1 MTQAH
6 LCVRSFCLF
15 ANIAWLLPGSRKSL
29 RGYSQTAGIFRQ
41 EAPTRR
47 GSMGE
52 QSKKQMARF
61 LFFFFS
67 ILDKCSYVT
76 KPSPD
81 SAYFFFSLLKL
92 T

>member
-61 LFFFFS
+61 LFFFFQFLINAVMS
-67 ILDKCSYVT
+67 LNLALTQLI
-76 KPSPD
+76 
-81 SAYFFFSLLKL
+81 FFFPC
-92 T
+92 